1 MASEQESIPVLTQ
14 VYVGTEPPVLS
25 PAFFEFAM
33 TQLKPLL
40 DKAIADAVITNKKET
55 IKNEIL
61 EDLAPRITQLL
72 NEEMAKILKDAKQ
85 SLIQDAGNFLDKTK
99 ADLTTEIPQMYQLR
113 AEMFQSELID
123 SYSKLQDDFVLR
135 LLNHFEKLMPQLE
148 TDVAE
153 RVGVNLSDLQTSAL
167 LKITDLLE
175 VKVVELHQIAADK
188 IHQDL
193 MRDLPMFY
201 KNIIEKA
208 NQDLAEHL
216 KQLQEEAN
224 LVLSIKMNETLP
236 SIYELASAQIKTDL
250 FAEITQFAKTTQL
263 DFETVMKGEVP
274 ELEQL
279 LKERIHQ
286 AFAGELPVMRQE
298 ISTQVNSEIEALIR
312 SVRLVASPNE

>member
-61 EDLAPRITQLL
+61 EDLVPRITQLL

-175 VKVVELHQIAADK
+175 VKVAELHQIAADK

-208 NQDLAEHL
+208 YQDLAEHL

-250 FAEITQFAKTTQL
+250 FAEMTQFAKTTQL
-263 DFETVMKGEVP
+263 DFETAMKGEVP

>member
-61 EDLAPRITQLL
+61 EDLVPRITQLL

-175 VKVVELHQIAADK
+175 VKVAELHQIAADK

-224 LVLSIKMNETLP
+224 HVLSIKMNETLP

-250 FAEITQFAKTTQL
+250 FAEMTQFAKTTQL
-263 DFETVMKGEVP
+263 DFETAMKGEVP

>member
-61 EDLAPRITQLL
+61 EDLVPRITQLL

-175 VKVVELHQIAADK
+175 VKVAELHQIAADK
-188 IHQDL
+188 IH
-193 MRDLPMFY
+193 
-201 KNIIEKA
+201 
-208 NQDLAEHL
+208 QDLAEHL

-250 FAEITQFAKTTQL
+250 FAEMTQFAKTTQL
-263 DFETVMKGEVP
+263 DFETAMKGEVP

>member
-1 MASEQESIPVLTQ
+1 MVSEQESIPVLTQ
-14 VYVGTEPPVLS
+14 VYVGTELPVLS

-40 DKAIADAVITNKKET
+40 DKAIADAVITNQKET

-72 NEEMAKILKDAKQ
+72 NEEMAKIIKDV
-85 SLIQDAGNFLDKTK
+85 GNFLDKTK
-99 ADLTTEIPQMYQLR
+99 ADLTTEIPQMYQMR
-113 AEMFQSELID
+113 AEMFQTELID
-123 SYSKLQDDFVLR
+123 SYSKLQDDFVFR
-135 LLNHFEKLMPQLE
+135 LLSHFEQLMPKLE
-148 TDVAE
+148 TDVVE
-153 RVGVNLSDLQTSAL
+153 RVGLNLSDLQTSAL
-167 LKITDLLE
+167 VKFTDVLE
-175 VKVVELHQIAADK
+175 VKVAKLHQIADK

-201 KNIIEKA
+201 KNIIERA

-250 FAEITQFAKTTQL
+250 FAEMRQFAKTTQL
-263 DFETVMKGEVP
+263 DFEAALKGEVP
-274 ELEQL
+274 ELERL
-279 LKERIHQ
+279 LKDRIHQ
-286 AFAGELPVMRQE
+286 AFAEELPIMRQE
-298 ISTQVNSEIEALIR
+298 ISTQVNSEIEALIS
-312 SVRLVASPNE
+312 SVRLVAGPNE

>member
-175 VKVVELHQIAADK
+175 VKVAELHQIAADK

-250 FAEITQFAKTTQL
+250 FAEMTQFAKTTQL
-263 DFETVMKGEVP
+263 DFEAAMKGEVP

-298 ISTQVNSEIEALIR
+298 ISTKVNSEIEALIR

>member
-61 EDLAPRITQLL
+61 EDLVPRITQLL

-175 VKVVELHQIAADK
+175 VKVAELHQIAADK

-250 FAEITQFAKTTQL
+250 FAEMTQFAKTTQL
-263 DFETVMKGEVP
+263 DFEAAMKGEVP

-298 ISTQVNSEIEALIR
+298 ISTKVNSEIEALIR

>member
-61 EDLAPRITQLL
+61 EDLVPRITQLL

-175 VKVVELHQIAADK
+175 VKVAELHQIAADK

-250 FAEITQFAKTTQL
+250 FAEMTQFAKTTQL
-263 DFETVMKGEVP
+263 DFETAMKGEVP

-298 ISTQVNSEIEALIR
+298 ISTQVNSEIEVLIR

>member
-40 DKAIADAVITNKKET
+40 DKAIADAVITNEKET

-61 EDLAPRITQLL
+61 EDLVPRITQLL

-175 VKVVELHQIAADK
+175 VKVAELHQIAADK

-250 FAEITQFAKTTQL
+250 FAEMTQFAKTTQL
-263 DFETVMKGEVP
+263 DFEAAMKGEVP

-298 ISTQVNSEIEALIR
+298 ISTKVNSEIEALIR